1 MKILILG
8 AGRVGT
14 SVAENLVSE
23 QNDITLIDTDAR
35 RLAQLQERLDLRGV
49 VGNGTHIDVLAEAG
63 AADADL
69 LIACA
74 TSDETNL
81 VACKIAKQVFNLP
94 RRIARARAPAFL
106 DHPEL
111 MGEHGFCVDHL
122 ISPERSVT
130 AYLES
135 LIEYPETLQV
145 LEFAKGR
152 VALAAVRVVAGSPL
166 VGQAVET
173 LRKRIPDIDSRI
185 VAIYRQDK
193 PLIPIGS
200 TIVEAGDELFC
211 LTDSRHLRRVI
222 AEVVPTV
229 QPVRRVMIAGGGN
242 IGARLARELGSN
254 YEIKLIEVDQ
264 ARCELLASQLPTR
277 TLVLNGDATDEDL
290 LDEENVG
297 DMDMFL
303 ALTNDD
309 ENNIMASLLAKR
321 MGARRVAALIGRKAY
336 GDLMEGGRIDV
347 AISPSQATIGEL
359 LRHVRRGDIVVAH
372 QLRRGAAEAIEAIAH
387 GDRKHSKVVGRKI
400 EEISLPKG
408 SIIGALVR
416 GEDVLMAHHDTV
428 IEAEDHVIV
437 FVTNS
442 RLISKVEQLFQVS
455 ASFF

>member
-23 QNDITLIDTDAR
+23 HNDITLIDTDAR

-49 VGNGTHIDVLAEAG
+49 VGNGTHIDVLTEAG

-81 VACKIAKQVFNLP
+81 VACKIAKQVFNVP

-111 MGEHGFCVDHL
+111 MGENGFCVDHL

-135 LIEYPETLQV
+135 LIEFPETLQV

-152 VALAAVRVVAGSPL
+152 VALAALRVVAGSPL
-166 VGQAVET
+166 VGQAVESV
-173 LRKRIPDIDSRI
+173 RRRIPDIDSRI
-185 VAIYRQDK
+185 VAIYRHDK
-193 PLIPIGS
+193 PLIPVGS
-200 TIVEAGDELFC
+200 TVVETGDELFC
-211 LTDSRHLRRVI
+211 LADAKHLRRLI
-222 AEVVPTV
+222 AEFVPTV
-229 QPVRRVMIAGGGN
+229 RPVRRVMIAGGGN
-242 IGARLARELGSN
+242 IGARLARELSGDFQ
-254 YEIKLIEVDQ
+254 IKLIEVDQ
-264 ARCELLASQLPTR
+264 ARCELLASVLPAR

-290 LDEENVG
+290 LDDENVS

-309 ENNIMASLLAKR
+309 ENNIMSSLLAKR
-321 MGARRVAALIGRKAY
+321 MGARRVVALIGRKAY

-359 LRHVRRGDIVVAH
+359 LRHVRRGDIVAAH
-372 QLRRGAAEAIEAIAH
+372 QLRRGAAEAIEAVAH
-387 GDRKHSKVVGRKI
+387 GDRKSSKVVGRRI
-400 EEISLPKG
+400 EEIKLPKG

-416 GEDVLMAHHDTV
+416 GDEVLMAHHDTV
-428 IEAEDHVIV
+428 VQTDDHVIV

-442 RLISKVEQLFQVS
+442 QLISKVEQLFQVS

>member
-23 QNDITLIDTDAR
+23 HNDITLIDTDAR

-49 VGNGTHIDVLAEAG
+49 VGNGTHIDVLSEAG

-81 VACKIAKQVFNLP
+81 VACKIAKQVFNVP

-111 MGEHGFCVDHL
+111 MGDEGFCVDHL

-135 LIEYPETLQV
+135 LIEFPETLQV

-152 VALAAVRVVAGSPL
+152 VALAALRVVAGSPL

-173 LRKRIPDIDSRI
+173 VRRRIPDVDSRI

-193 PLIPIGS
+193 PLIPNGR
-200 TIVEAGDELFC
+200 TVVETGDELFC
-211 LTDSRHLRRVI
+211 LADAKQLRRLI
-222 AEVVPTV
+222 AEFVPTV
-229 QPVRRVMIAGGGN
+229 RPVRRVMIAGGGN
-242 IGARLARELGSN
+242 IGARLARELGGD
-254 YEIKLIEVDQ
+254 YQIKLIEIDQ
-264 ARCELLASQLPTR
+264 ARCELLASVLPAR

-290 LDEENVG
+290 LDDENVS

-309 ENNIMASLLAKR
+309 ENNIMSSLLAKR
-321 MGARRVAALIGRKAY
+321 MGARRVVALIGRKAY

-359 LRHVRRGDIVVAH
+359 LRHVRRGDIVAAH
-372 QLRRGAAEAIEAIAH
+372 QLRRGAAEAIEAVAH
-387 GDRKHSKVVGRKI
+387 GDRKSSKVVGRRI
-400 EEISLPKG
+400 DEINLPKG

-416 GEDVLMAHHDTV
+416 GDDVLMGHHDTV
-428 IEAEDHVIV
+428 VETDDHVIV

-442 RLISKVEQLFQVS
+442 QLISKVEQLFQVS

>member
-111 MGEHGFCVDHL
+111 MGEEGFCVDHL

-135 LIEYPETLQV
+135 LVEYPETLQV
-145 LEFAKGR
+145 LDFAKGR

-173 LRKRIPDIDSRI
+173 LRERIPDIDSRI

-193 PLIPIGS
+193 PLIPSGS
-200 TIVEAGDELFC
+200 TVVEAGDELFC
-211 LTDSRHLRRVI
+211 LSDSRHLRRVI
-222 AEVVPTV
+222 AELVPTV

-277 TLVLNGDATDEDL
+277 MLILNGDATDEDL

-309 ENNIMASLLAKR
+309 ENNIMSSLLAKR
-321 MGARRVAALIGRKAY
+321 MGARRVVALIGRKAY

-387 GDRKHSKVVGRKI
+387 GDRKSSKVVGRRI

>member
-111 MGEHGFCVDHL
+111 MGEEGFCVDHL

-135 LIEYPETLQV
+135 LVEYPETLQV
-145 LEFAKGR
+145 LDFAKGR

-173 LRKRIPDIDSRI
+173 LRERIPDIDSRI

-193 PLIPIGS
+193 PLIPSGS
-200 TIVEAGDELFC
+200 TVVEAGDELFC
-211 LTDSRHLRRVI
+211 LSDSRHLRRVI
-222 AEVVPTV
+222 AELVPTV

-277 TLVLNGDATDEDL
+277 MLILNGDATDEDL

-309 ENNIMASLLAKR
+309 ENNIMSSLLAKR
-321 MGARRVAALIGRKAY
+321 MGARRVVALIGRKAY

-387 GDRKHSKVVGRKI
+387 GDRKSSKVVGRRI

-408 SIIGALVR
+408 SIIGARVR

>member
-111 MGEHGFCVDHL
+111 MGEEGFCVDHL

-130 AYLES
+130 AYLDS
-135 LIEYPETLQV
+135 LVEYPETLQV
-145 LEFAKGR
+145 LDFAKGR

-173 LRKRIPDIDSRI
+173 LRERIPDIDSRI

-193 PLIPIGS
+193 PLIPSGS
-200 TIVEAGDELFC
+200 TVVEAGDELFC
-211 LTDSRHLRRVI
+211 LSDSRHLRRVI
-222 AEVVPTV
+222 AELVPTV

-277 TLVLNGDATDEDL
+277 MLILNGDATDEDL

-309 ENNIMASLLAKR
+309 ENNIMSSLLAKR
-321 MGARRVAALIGRKAY
+321 MGARRVVALIGRKAY

-387 GDRKHSKVVGRKI
+387 GDRKSSKVVGRRI

>member
-81 VACKIAKQVFNLP
+81 VACKIAKQVFNVP

-111 MGEHGFCVDHL
+111 MGENGFCVDHL

-130 AYLES
+130 AYLQS
-135 LIEYPETLQV
+135 LIEYPETMQV

-152 VALAAVRVVAGSPL
+152 VALASMRVVAGSPL

-173 LRKRIPDIDSRI
+173 VRRRVPDIDSRI
-185 VAIYRQDK
+185 VAIYRHEK
-193 PLIPIGS
+193 PLIPNGS
-200 TIVEAGDELFC
+200 TIVESGDELFV
-211 LTDSRHLRRVI
+211 LADAKHLRRLIGELVQ
-222 AEVVPTV
+222 TV
-229 QPVRRVMIAGGGN
+229 RPVRRVMIAGGGN
-242 IGARLARELGSN
+242 IGARLARELGAD
-254 YEIKLIEVDQ
+254 YQIKLIELDQ
-264 ARCELLASQLPTR
+264 ARCELLASLLPSR
-277 TLVLNGDATDEDL
+277 TLILNGDATDEDL
-290 LDEENVG
+290 LDDENVS

-309 ENNIMASLLAKR
+309 ENNIMSSLLAKR
-321 MGARRVAALIGRKAY
+321 MGARRVVALIGRKAY
-336 GDLMEGGRIDV
+336 GTLMEGGRIDV

-359 LRHVRRGDIVVAH
+359 LRHVRRGDIVAAH
-372 QLRRGAAEAIEAIAH
+372 QLRRGAAEAIEAVAH
-387 GDRKHSKVVGRKI
+387 GDRKNSKVVGRKI
-400 EEISLPKG
+400 EEINLPKG

-416 GEDVLMAHHDTV
+416 GDDVLMAHHDTV
-428 IEAEDHVIV
+428 VETDDHVIV

-442 RLISKVEQLFQVS
+442 QLISKVEQLFQVS

>member
-35 RLAQLQERLDLRGV
+35 RLAALQERMDLRGV

-94 RRIARARAPAFL
+94 RRIARARSPAFL

-173 LRKRIPDIDSRI
+173 LRARIPDIDSRI

-193 PLIPIGS
+193 PLIPTGATVI
-200 TIVEAGDELFC
+200 EAGDELFC
-211 LTDSRHLRRVI
+211 LSDARHLRRVI
-222 AEVVPTV
+222 AELVPTV

-242 IGARLARELGSN
+242 IGARLARQLGGK

-264 ARCELLASQLPTR
+264 ARCELLASELPAR

-290 LDEENVG
+290 LEDENVA

-309 ENNIMASLLAKR
+309 ENNIMSSLLAKR
-321 MGARRVAALIGRKAY
+321 MGARRVVALIGRKAY

-372 QLRRGAAEAIEAIAH
+372 QLRRGAAEAIEAVAH

-428 IEAEDHVIV
+428 VDADDHVIV

>member
-111 MGEHGFCVDHL
+111 MGEQGFCVDHL

-130 AYLES
+130 SYLES

-145 LEFAKGR
+145 LEFAQGR
-152 VALAAVRVVAGSPL
+152 VTLAAVRVVAGSPL

-193 PLIPIGS
+193 PLIPTGA

-211 LTDSRHLRRVI
+211 LADAKHLKRVI
-222 AEVVPTV
+222 AELVPTV

-242 IGARLARELGSN
+242 IGARLARELGGK
-254 YEIKLIEVDQ
+254 YQIKLIEVDQ
-264 ARCELLASQLPTR
+264 ARCELLASQLPAR

-290 LDEENVG
+290 LEDENVA

-309 ENNIMASLLAKR
+309 ENNIMSSLLAKR
-321 MGARRVAALIGRKAY
+321 MGARRVVALIGRKAY

-359 LRHVRRGDIVVAH
+359 LRHVRRGDIVVVH
-372 QLRRGAAEAIEAIAH
+372 QLRRGAAEAIEAVAH
-387 GDRKHSKVVGRKI
+387 GDRKNSNVIGRRI

-428 IEAEDHVIV
+428 IEPEDHVIV